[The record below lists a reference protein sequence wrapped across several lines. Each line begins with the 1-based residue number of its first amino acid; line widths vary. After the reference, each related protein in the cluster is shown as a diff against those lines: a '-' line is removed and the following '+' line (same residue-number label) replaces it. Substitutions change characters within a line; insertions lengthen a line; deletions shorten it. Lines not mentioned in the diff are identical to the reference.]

1 MINISFPDGSVR
13 QFEAGVTPYQV
24 AESISPRFA
33 ADVLAAKINGQDW
46 DISRPVDTDA
56 SIELFKWDSPEGKHA
71 FWHSSAHLLAEA
83 LQELYPGIKFGI
95 GPAIENGFYYDIDP
109 GEHKITADDFS
120 KIEKKM
126 AEQIGRASCRER
138 V

>member
-56 SIELFKWDSPEGKHA
+56 SIELFNGIRRKANTHSGTPRHTCWPKHCKNCTPA
-71 FWHSSAHLLAEA
+71 LNSVSARL
-83 LQELYPGIKFGI
+83 
-95 GPAIENGFYYDIDP
+95 
-109 GEHKITADDFS
+109 
-120 KIEKKM
+120 
-126 AEQIGRASCRER
+126 
-138 V
+138 